1 MFKRSVAF
9 QECDDFEVAER
20 VVPFA
25 HEYKFA
31 DLLFWYPG
39 QGKAAY
45 RIDDRVPVNMSGD
58 GVNDFVGFRAIPTPA
73 IQARRLTEDGF
84 EMAKNAVGQCLA
96 AKGMTLA
103 DAASNYGMM
112 NADLPVP
119 VLLALTIPGKPV
131 VRVRLWEL
139 NPAGVLCGVE
149 MYGGVMMRFVR
160 GSSALL
166 RKPEGS
172 VDFDLSYYRR
182 RWHCAAT
189 SGSRTRGKNRNV
201 TFEGATAKY
210 GGSAWAEEFE
220 RVRRAYDPEGLF
232 TNEWSNQVLG
242 IGEGVSVVR
251 DGCALEGP
259 CMCSVDTHCA
269 PDRGYLCRP
278 GRVYEEARVC
288 RHSSEL

>member
-119 VLLALTIPGKPV
+119 VLLALPIPGKPV
-131 VRVRLWEL
+131 VRYQQHRIQSSGRCL
-139 NPAGVLCGVE
+139 AGPDH
-149 MYGGVMMRFVR
+149 
-160 GSSALL
+160 ALPTACPWDPCVVHGTQFFQSGIRVPL
-166 RKPEGS
+166 SRAT
-172 VDFDLSYYRR
+172 DFIRDVHSK
-182 RWHCAAT
+182 T
-189 SGSRTRGKNRNV
+189 
-201 TFEGATAKY
+201 
-210 GGSAWAEEFE
+210 
-220 RVRRAYDPEGLF
+220 
-232 TNEWSNQVLG
+232 G
-242 IGEGVSVVR
+242 I
-251 DGCALEGP
+251 
-259 CMCSVDTHCA
+259 
-269 PDRGYLCRP
+269 
-278 GRVYEEARVC
+278 
-288 RHSSEL
+288 